1 MLGSILLGWLF
12 CTAIVG
18 FINFYVL
25 EDFDDE
31 CLLPMLLLGPLTLAI
46 FIVFFAFEGFRAFCI
61 WLIKKEKEQKIKP
74 KPVTVLEE
82 FNDFLDANKAVEF
95 KIKTKRKTRRRKNE
109 SCT

>member
-1 MLGSILLGWLF
+1 MLGFILLGWLV
-12 CTAIVG
+12 CTVIVG

-31 CLLPMLLLGPLTLAI
+31 SLLPMLLLGPITLVI
-46 FIVFFAFEGFRAFCI
+46 FIIFFSLEGLREFSI

-82 FNDFLDANKAVEF
+82 FNNFLDENKPIEF

-109 SCT
+109 SHA